1 MQLHSYTY
9 SYSITPGPVPQ
20 SHSQTHIQVPGTPA
34 STYALTSRYH
44 SGAQPAPVTPIQ
56 AHASQGRSQS
66 HTYSRL
72 FPPPSSQGWS
82 KSRTKAQRPLLPF
95 PLNSPLPTRLAS
107 SPFVLLQL
115 SLSPGR
121 VAGTLS
127 PGCWSTGSSTDRSG
141 QQGSSS
147 CRVPGRGHGQVRAK

>member
-44 SGAQPAPVTPIQ
+44 SGAQPAPVTPDSGTRIPGSLTIP
-56 AHASQGRSQS
+56 HLLSPLPS
-66 HTYSRL
+66 
-72 FPPPSSQGWS
+72 PSSQGWS